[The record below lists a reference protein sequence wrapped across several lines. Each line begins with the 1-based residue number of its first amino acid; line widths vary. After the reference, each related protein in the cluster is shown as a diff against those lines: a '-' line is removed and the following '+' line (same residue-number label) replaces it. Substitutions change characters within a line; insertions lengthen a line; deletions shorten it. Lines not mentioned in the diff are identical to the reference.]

1 MRLRT
6 THLRQGIA
14 FLGLALLA
22 ACGGPSYAGGV
33 YREGAVHFAV
43 EAPGGS
49 WQSAGESGEHDLAW
63 THRESAAVIHVAG
76 SCDPR
81 LDLPL
86 PALTNHLLIGFTERE
101 VLAEERRTFQSRE
114 ALDSHV
120 VAKLDGV
127 VRELRLVVLKK
138 NDCVYDFALVSS
150 RGAFAEA
157 NETFN
162 AVLDSFEVR

>member
-1 MRLRT
+1 MRHSRLT
-6 THLRQGIA
+6 ML
-14 FLGLALLA
+14 LGVTLLS

-33 YREGAVHFAV
+33 YHEGALHFAV
-43 EAPGGS
+43 EAPVS
-49 WQSAGESGEHDLAW
+49 PWRSAGVEGAHDLAW
-63 THRESAAVIHVAG
+63 THAETAAVIHVGG

-101 VLAEERRTFQSRE
+101 VLEEERRTFQSRE

-138 NDCVYDFALVSS
+138 DDCVYDFALVSS
-150 RGAFAEA
+150 RSAFADA
-157 NETFN
+157 NVTFTS
-162 AVLDSFEVR
+162 VLDSFEAR

>member
-1 MRLRT
+1 ML
-6 THLRQGIA
+6 LGIA
-14 FLGLALLA
+14 LLS
-22 ACGGPSYAGGV
+22 ACGGSSYAGGV

-43 EAPGGS
+43 EAP
-49 WQSAGESGEHDLAW
+49 QGEWRAAAVEGAHDLAW
-63 THRESAAVIHVAG
+63 THSETAAVIHVGG

-101 VLAEERRTFQSRE
+101 VLEEERRPFQSRE
-114 ALDSHV
+114 ALDSHI

-138 NDCVYDFALVSS
+138 DDCVYDFALVSS
-150 RGAFAEA
+150 RSAFAEA
-157 NETFN
+157 NVTFT
-162 AVLDSFEVR
+162 AVLDSFEAR